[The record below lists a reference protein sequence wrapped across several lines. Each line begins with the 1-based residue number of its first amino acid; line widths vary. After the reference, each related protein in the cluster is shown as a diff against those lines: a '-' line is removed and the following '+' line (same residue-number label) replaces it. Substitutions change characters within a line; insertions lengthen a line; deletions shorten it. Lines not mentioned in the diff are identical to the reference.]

1 MSFATSP
8 YLSILRT
15 LLATTL
21 RPREN
26 ESAEKVAMYMHRM
39 LTQLLLL
46 DQLLPELQRKSLV
59 ALSDLLEPLGAE
71 LRSVDGGSSLIAAL
85 DAHVRQKP
93 DFAAAEPVVQSAV
106 KLLANHLNPA
116 RKKLMKQVSAI
127 ILNVQDEFH
136 RAAVSQEMPP
146 PAGDKP
152 IEPLSTEQKI
162 AFQQY
167 LRKKFPQDAA
177 LDVGSLKAVLG
188 GGSKKTIFVDLRNAT
203 TLPDTIVLR
212 VDKADSPVGSTV
224 ADEFDII
231 KLMFENGLP
240 VPQPF
245 ALETDASIVGAS
257 FILVS
262 KIDGQNIGDAFDIDH
277 PSRQFGVTL
286 AKTMAKLHLIPVEN
300 APALPGS
307 KITTRQRMQQ
317 NIDEFEG
324 NWRKLGVPS
333 ISMELAY
340 AWLKQNMHLS
350 EGQRTIVHRDIG
362 CHNMLGRDGD
372 LAALLDWETAVI
384 GSPAQ
389 DFGYAYHT
397 IVQLMP
403 WQDFVDEYIKAGG
416 IIPSQA
422 EIDYYRLWRAVWIM
436 GFQFLARSYFVSG
449 ATTEMILAYASQ
461 YWYQRSDL
469 TVHELVDLV
478 YEKY

>member
-231 KLMFENGLP
+231 KLMFESGLP

-257 FILVS
+257 LR
-262 KIDGQNIGDAFDIDH
+262 N
-277 PSRQFGVTL
+277 
-286 AKTMAKLHLIPVEN
+286 
-300 APALPGS
+300 
-307 KITTRQRMQQ
+307 
-317 NIDEFEG
+317 
-324 NWRKLGVPS
+324 
-333 ISMELAY
+333 
-340 AWLKQNMHLS
+340 
-350 EGQRTIVHRDIG
+350 
-362 CHNMLGRDGD
+362 
-372 LAALLDWETAVI
+372 
-384 GSPAQ
+384 
-389 DFGYAYHT
+389 
-397 IVQLMP
+397 
-403 WQDFVDEYIKAGG
+403 
-416 IIPSQA
+416 
-422 EIDYYRLWRAVWIM
+422 
-436 GFQFLARSYFVSG
+436 
-449 ATTEMILAYASQ
+449 
-461 YWYQRSDL
+461 
-469 TVHELVDLV
+469 
-478 YEKY
+478 